1 MIRQFD
7 KLTQDQQEE
16 LMSVQKELNNLR
28 HRLDNVMYGRDSL
41 TTPDESIADIRVVY
55 SNICKALDQY

>member
-41 TTPDESIADIRVVY
+41 TTPDESITDIRVVY